1 MFTDKKNINPTIAN
15 LKEREIKGLAL
26 STIILLVIKA
36 DDHNVTK
43 VKGIKLK
50 IKVKSKRLT
59 FKFKISYLN
68 IRKVKSKLKRAKIGE
83 MLSALKRLMKLSR
96 T

>member
-1 MFTDKKNINPTIAN
+1 MEIALFFEKLKKNIKNINPTMAN
-15 LKEREIKGLAL
+15 LKKSEIKGLAL

-50 IKVKSKRLT
+50 IECSHYSVMIVFYIISGLLWDLLILT
-59 FKFKISYLN
+59 IY
-68 IRKVKSKLKRAKIGE
+68 
-83 MLSALKRLMKLSR
+83 
-96 T
+96 

>member
-1 MFTDKKNINPTIAN
+1 MAN
-15 LKEREIKGLAL
+15 LKKSEIKGVAL

-50 IKVKSKRLT
+50 IECSHYSVMIVFYITLVLLWDLLILT
-59 FKFKISYLN
+59 TY
-68 IRKVKSKLKRAKIGE
+68 
-83 MLSALKRLMKLSR
+83 
-96 T
+96 

>member
-1 MFTDKKNINPTIAN
+1 MAN
-15 LKEREIKGLAL
+15 LKKSEIKGLAL

-50 IKVKSKRLT
+50 IECSHYSVMIVFYIISGLLWDHLILT
-59 FKFKISYLN
+59 IYYN
-68 IRKVKSKLKRAKIGE
+68 HLKDERC
-83 MLSALKRLMKLSR
+83 LKDQCDWRFE
-96 T
+96 

>member
-1 MFTDKKNINPTIAN
+1 MKNINPTMAN
-15 LKEREIKGLAL
+15 LKKSEIKGLAL

-50 IKVKSKRLT
+50 IGSSHYSVMIV
-59 FKFKISYLN
+59 FKYYFGSSMGPFNSNHL
-68 IRKVKSKLKRAKIGE
+68 LKPPER
-83 MLSALKRLMKLSR
+83 
-96 T
+96 

>member
-1 MFTDKKNINPTIAN
+1 MAN
-15 LKEREIKGLAL
+15 LKKSEIKGLAL

-50 IKVKSKRLT
+50 IESSHYSLMIVFYIILGLLWDLLILT
-59 FKFKISYLN
+59 IY
-68 IRKVKSKLKRAKIGE
+68 
-83 MLSALKRLMKLSR
+83 
-96 T
+96 

>member
-1 MFTDKKNINPTIAN
+1 MEIALFFEKYKKNIKNINPTMAN
-15 LKEREIKGLAL
+15 LKKSEIKGLAF

-50 IKVKSKRLT
+50 IESSHYSVMIVYYIILGLLWDLLILT
-59 FKFKISYLN
+59 TY
-68 IRKVKSKLKRAKIGE
+68 
-83 MLSALKRLMKLSR
+83 
-96 T
+96 

>member
-1 MFTDKKNINPTIAN
+1 MDAFRKALKEIFLFLEKHKKNIKNMNPTIEK

-50 IKVKSKRLT
+50 
-59 FKFKISYLN
+59 
-68 IRKVKSKLKRAKIGE
+68 
-83 MLSALKRLMKLSR
+83 M
-96 T
+96 

>member
-1 MFTDKKNINPTIAN
+1 MAN
-15 LKEREIKGLAL
+15 LKKSEIKGVAL

-50 IKVKSKRLT
+50 IES
-59 FKFKISYLN
+59 SHY
-68 IRKVKSKLKRAKIGE
+68 S
-83 MLSALKRLMKLSR
+83 LMIVYYIFF
-96 T
+96 

>member
-1 MFTDKKNINPTIAN
+1 MAN
-15 LKEREIKGLAL
+15 LKKSEIKGVAL

-50 IKVKSKRLT
+50 IECSHYSIMIVFYITLGFLWDLLILT
-59 FKFKISYLN
+59 TY
-68 IRKVKSKLKRAKIGE
+68 
-83 MLSALKRLMKLSR
+83 
-96 T
+96 

>member
-1 MFTDKKNINPTIAN
+1 MAN
-15 LKEREIKGLAL
+15 LKKSEMKGLAL

-50 IKVKSKRLT
+50 IESSHYSVMIIL
-59 FKFKISYLN
+59 SYYLGSSMGPFN
-68 IRKVKSKLKRAKIGE
+68 SNHLLKPPER
-83 MLSALKRLMKLSR
+83 
-96 T
+96 

>member
-1 MFTDKKNINPTIAN
+1 MAN

-43 VKGIKLK
+43 VNGIKLK
-50 IKVKSKRLT
+50 MQ
-59 FKFKISYLN
+59 ISHFFGMF
-68 IRKVKSKLKRAKIGE
+68 IF
-83 MLSALKRLMKLSR
+83 
-96 T
+96 

>member
-1 MFTDKKNINPTIAN
+1 MAN
-15 LKEREIKGLAL
+15 LKKSEIKGLAL

-50 IKVKSKRLT
+50 IECSHYSVMIVFLYYFGSSMGPFNSNHL
-59 FKFKISYLN
+59 
-68 IRKVKSKLKRAKIGE
+68 LKPPER
-83 MLSALKRLMKLSR
+83 
-96 T
+96 

>member
-1 MFTDKKNINPTIAN
+1 MDALQKALIVIVFVFEKYKKNIKNINPTMAN

-43 VKGIKLK
+43 VNGIKLK
-50 IKVKSKRLT
+50 
-59 FKFKISYLN
+59 
-68 IRKVKSKLKRAKIGE
+68 
-83 MLSALKRLMKLSR
+83 M
-96 T
+96 

>member
-1 MFTDKKNINPTIAN
+1 MEN

-50 IKVKSKRLT
+50 IESTHYSIMVVLWYYFGSSIGPFNSNHLLKPPKRWAV
-59 FKFKISYLN
+59 FKRPILLA
-68 IRKVKSKLKRAKIGE
+68 VWVA
-83 MLSALKRLMKLSR
+83 SAERQS
-96 T
+96 

>member
-1 MFTDKKNINPTIAN
+1 MEN

-50 IKVKSKRLT
+50 IESTHYSIMVVL
-59 FKFKISYLN
+59 
-68 IRKVKSKLKRAKIGE
+68 
-83 MLSALKRLMKLSR
+83 
-96 T
+96 